1 LKKLRDYQKDISWEA
16 KRKLDELGIV
26 YLALEVRTGK
36 TATAIQTAIN
46 YGARKVLFL
55 TKKKAISSIES
66 DLKEFGF
73 MDYFRRFD
81 ILNDESLHKVEHEYD
96 LIIHDEHH
104 RFGAFPKPNVTAK
117 LFKEK
122 FSHLPMIFLSGTPHP
137 ESYSQVF
144 HQFWISD
151 RTPFKNKNFY
161 SWAKEYVNVKDR
173 HLGYAVVKDYSEAD
187 YSKIKPL
194 IDPYFITYTQEDAG
208 FVTEVIEKV
217 LYCEMKPTTH
227 ALIKQLVRDRFIQGK
242 SEEIIADTGVKL
254 QQKLHQ
260 MYSGT
265 VIFESGNFKV
275 LDTSKAEFINQ
286 SFSGKKIGI
295 FYKFKAELE
304 ALKQV
309 FGSNLT
315 TDLEEFNTSDKSIA
329 LQIVSG
335 REGISLKEAEYLVFY
350 NIDFS
355 AISYFQAKDR
365 LTTMERKSNE
375 VFWIFSKGGIE
386 EKIYRSVVSKK
397 DYTNSVF
404 KKDYGISLPK

>member
-1 LKKLRDYQKDISWEA
+1 LKELRPYQKDISWEA

-26 YLALEVRTGK
+26 YLSMQVRTGK

-46 YGARKVLFL
+46 YGARRVLFL

-73 MDYFRRFD
+73 MDYFKRFD

-96 LIIHDEHH
+96 LVIHDEHH

-144 HQFWISD
+144 HQFYVSK
-151 RTPFKNKNFY
+151 RSPFNHKNFY
-161 SWAKEYVNVKDR
+161 GWAKEFVNVKDR
-173 HLGYAVVKDYSEAD
+173 HLGYAVVKDYSEANYD
-187 YSKIKPL
+187 KMKPI
-194 IDPYFITYTQEDAG
+194 IDKYFITYTQEDAG

-242 SEEIIADTGVKL
+242 VEEIVADTGVKL

-260 MYSGT
+260 LYSGT

-275 LDTSKAEFINQ
+275 IDTSKAEFIHQ
-286 SFSGKKIGI
+286 YFEGRKIGI

-315 TDLEEFNTSDKSIA
+315 TDLEEFNTSNKSIA
-329 LQIVSG
+329 LQIISG

-404 KKDYGISLPK
+404 KKDYGISIPK

>member
-1 LKKLRDYQKDISWEA
+1 LKELRPYQKDISWEA

-26 YLALEVRTGK
+26 YLSMQVRTGK

-46 YGARKVLFL
+46 YGARRVLFL

-73 MDYFRRFD
+73 MDYFKRFD

-96 LIIHDEHH
+96 LVIHDEHH

-137 ESYSQVF
+137 ESYSQIF
-144 HQFWISD
+144 HQFYVSK
-151 RTPFKNKNFY
+151 RSPFNYKNFY
-161 SWAKEYVNVKDR
+161 GWAKEFVNVKDR
-173 HLGYAVVKDYSEAD
+173 HLGYAVVKDYSEANYD
-187 YSKIKPL
+187 KLKPI
-194 IDPYFITYTQEDAG
+194 IDKYFITYTQEDAG

-242 SEEIIADTGVKL
+242 NEEIIADTGVKL

-275 LDTSKAEFINQ
+275 LDTSKAEFIHQ
-286 SFSGKKIGI
+286 FFSGKKIGI

-309 FGSNLT
+309 FRSDLT
-315 TDLEEFNTSDKSIA
+315 TDLEEFNTSNKSIA

-386 EKIYRSVVSKK
+386 EKIYISVMNKK
-397 DYTNSVF
+397 DYTNQVF
-404 KKDYGISLPK
+404 KKDYGISIPK

>member
-1 LKKLRDYQKDISWEA
+1 MKKLRDYQLEISWTA

-26 YLALEVRTGK
+26 YLSMEVRTGK

-55 TKKKAISSIES
+55 TKKKAISSIEA
-66 DLKEFGF
+66 DLREFGF

-81 ILNDESLHKVEHEYD
+81 IINDESLHKVESEYD

-137 ESYSQVF
+137 ESYSQIF
-144 HQFWISD
+144 HQFWVSK
-151 RTPFKNKNFY
+151 RSPFSHKNFY
-161 SWAKEYVNVKDR
+161 SWAKDFVNVKDR
-173 HLGYAVVKDYSEAD
+173 HLGYAVVKDYSDAKYQMIEPF
-187 YSKIKPL
+187 IN
-194 IDPYFITYTQEDAG
+194 PYFITYTQAKAG
-208 FVTEVIEKV
+208 FTTEVVENV
-217 LYCEMKPTTH
+217 LYCDMLPKTY
-227 ALIKQLVRDRFIQGK
+227 ALTKQLIRDKFIQGK
-242 SEEIIADTGVKL
+242 HEEILADTGVKL

-275 LDTSKAEFINQ
+275 LDTSKAEFIRQ
-286 SFSGKKIGI
+286 RFEGSKLAV

-304 ALKQV
+304 ALRQV
-309 FGSNLT
+309 FGNDLT
-315 TDLEEFNTSDKSIA
+315 TDLNEFKTSEKSIA
-329 LQIVSG
+329 LQIISG
-335 REGISLKEAEYLVFY
+335 REGISLKEANYLIFY

-365 LTTMERKSNE
+365 LTTMERQRNE

-386 EKIYRSVVSKK
+386 EKIYRSVTNKAN
-397 DYTNSVF
+397 YTLSVF
-404 KKDYGISLPK
+404 KKDYGLKLSK